1 MKYKLT
7 CVFAFLLVVAAGRPV
22 LAQTFGTLKTV
33 SALEAVPANW
43 AALSK
48 NPVAGTQVIEYLGG
62 APYAATA
69 TVLTINTLPAGWVVF
84 SLNAGNGNPDTETED
99 IGNLT
104 GAPYAAT
111 ATVLAT
117 NTLPAGWVIL
127 SLNVG
132 DGNTATQTENI
143 EYVVG
148 ADYGST
154 VTVLDRSTLPTG
166 WIVVH
171 KNVGNGNPDDATEVI
186 EYIVL
191 YSYPVGT
198 EMISAPVNETGF
210 SFTQIFNGATVVI
223 ETWNPADLSYVS
235 SPNAPANT
243 IRPGVG
249 YWTDLTASTQLWNF
263 GSLTPSGAF
272 SIDLSTGWNMI
283 GNPRLILASVN
294 SLSVQS
300 SSGTETFATAVA
312 HGIILGTIDTWQA
325 GDTQYETQPLSSASL
340 VPFKGYWIYASEPC
354 ALVFP
359 AL

>member
-1 MKYKLT
+1 LI
-7 CVFAFLLVVAAGRPV
+7 LAAGRPV
-22 LAQTFGTLKTV
+22 LAQTFGTVKTV
-33 SALEAVPANW
+33 SSLEAVPANW

-48 NPVAGTQVIEYLGG
+48 DPVAGTQVIEYLGG

-69 TVLTINTLPAGWVVF
+69 TVLASNTLPAGWVVF
-84 SLNAGNGNPDTETED
+84 SVNVGNGSSDTDTED

-117 NTLPAGWVIL
+117 STLPAGWVIL

-132 DGNTATQTENI
+132 DGNATTQTENI

-148 ADYGST
+148 AGYGSM
-154 VTVLDRSTLPTG
+154 VTVLDKSTVPTG

-171 KNVGNGNPDDATEVI
+171 KNVGNGNPNDATEVI

-191 YSYPVGT
+191 YSYPAGI

-210 SFTQIFNGATVVI
+210 TFTQIFNGATVVVDI
-223 ETWNPADLSYVS
+223 WNPADLSYVA

-249 YWTDLTASTQLWNF
+249 YWTDLTSSTQLWNY
-263 GSLTPSGAF
+263 GSLAPSAAF
-272 SIDLSTGWNMI
+272 AVNLSTGWNMI

-294 SLSVQS
+294 SLNIQS
-300 SSGTETFATAVA
+300 KSGTETFASAAA
-312 HGIILGTIDTWQA
+312 HGIILGTIETWQA
-325 GDTQYETQPLSSASL
+325 HDTQYETQALSSASL
-340 VPFKGYWIYASEPC
+340 VPFEGYWIYASEPC
-354 ALVFP
+354 TLVFP